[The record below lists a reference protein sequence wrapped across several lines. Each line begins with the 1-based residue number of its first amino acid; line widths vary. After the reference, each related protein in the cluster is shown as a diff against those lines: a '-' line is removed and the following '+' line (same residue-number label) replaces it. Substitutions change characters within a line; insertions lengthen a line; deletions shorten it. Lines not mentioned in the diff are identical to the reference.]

1 MEMRAE
7 SHWGRTIAC
16 YAPRAASVDA
26 LFRAAV
32 AAHADRTAVVDD
44 DRRLRY
50 RELDAMVDRFGAVL
64 RTRGVATG
72 DRVAVQL
79 GNRLEFVVA
88 VLACARTGAA
98 MVAIGTR
105 LKQPEIEYICAD
117 SGAVVLLQESALS
130 GEAPRPDA
138 CPALRARILVDD
150 VPDRGDTFAEAMAA
164 APAGAAPTAAVAED
178 DLFGILY
185 TSGTTGRP
193 KGAMLTHLG
202 VVHSALHWK
211 AVLGLS
217 SDDVS
222 VLPIPASHVAGL
234 CGAVLPL
241 LSVGAT
247 LVLVRDFKA
256 GAFIELA
263 ARERMTH
270 ALMVPAMYALCLL
283 DGGLERADL
292 SCWRLGVYGSAPM
305 PEPTIHRLAQM
316 LPALALCNAYGA
328 TETTSP
334 ATIMPP
340 GLGIEHADS
349 IGLAVPCG
357 ALKVMDESGRE
368 LGCGEVG
375 ELWIA
380 GPMVVPGYWN
390 NPAATATS
398 FQDGYWKSGDVA
410 SIDTAGF
417 VRLYDRKKDMV
428 NRGGFKV
435 YPAEVE
441 SAITEHTDV
450 LEVAVIGRPDPVL
463 GERTVAFVQPRSPA
477 LSAEALRAFCAAR
490 MADYKVPDAVVLTD
504 GPLPRNA
511 NGKLQKDVLRA
522 MIASGEVA
530 LPARR

>member
-1 MEMRAE
+1 MAHRTEL
-7 SHWGRTIAC
+7 HWGRTIRCAV
-16 YAPRAASVDA
+16 PRAASVDD
-26 LFRAAV
+26 LFRLAV
-32 AAHADRTAVVDD
+32 AGQSERTALVDGE
-44 DRRLRY
+44 RRLSY
-50 RELDAMVDRFGAVL
+50 RELDERVDRFGVVL
-64 RTRGVATG
+64 GAHGVAAG
-72 DRVAVQL
+72 DRVAIQL

-88 VLACARTGAA
+88 VLGCSRRGAA
-98 MVAIGTR
+98 IVAIGAR
-105 LKQPEIEYICAD
+105 LKRPEVEYICAD
-117 SGAVVLLQESALS
+117 SGAVVLVQEAALI

-138 CPALRARILVDD
+138 CPALRTRLVVDD
-150 VPDRGDTFAEAMAA
+150 
-164 APAGAAPTAAVAED
+164 APAGVDAFHAAMATARGGSDGVRPPAEE

-193 KGAMLTHLG
+193 KGALLTHLG
-202 VVHSALHWK
+202 VVHSALHWRE
-211 AVLGLS
+211 VLGLRG
-217 SDDVS
+217 DDVS

-241 LSVGAT
+241 LAVGAT
-247 LVLVRDFKA
+247 LVLMREFKA

-263 ARERMTH
+263 TRERMTH

-292 SCWRLGVYGSAPM
+292 SSWRLGVYGSAPM
-305 PEPTIHRLAQM
+305 PEPTIHRLAHL
-316 LPALALCNAYGA
+316 LPALSLCNAYGA

-340 GLGIEHADS
+340 GFGTTHADS

-357 ALKVMDESGRE
+357 SLKVIDEAGRE
-368 LGCGEVG
+368 AAPGAVG

-390 NPAATATS
+390 DPVSTAAS
-398 FQDGYWKSGDVA
+398 FKDGYWKSGDVA
-410 SIDTAGF
+410 SIDAAGF

-441 SAITEHTDV
+441 SAITEHPEV
-450 LEVAVIGRPDPVL
+450 IEVAVVGRPDPVL
-463 GERTVAFVQPRSPA
+463 GERTVAFVQPTSTA
-477 LSAEALRAFCAAR
+477 LSAASLRAFCVER

-522 MIASGEVA
+522 MIASGEVVVPGRA
-530 LPARR
+530 

>member
-1 MEMRAE
+1 MEIRTE
-7 SHWGRTIAC
+7 SHWGRTMRC
-16 YAPRAASVDA
+16 YAPRPASVDA
-26 LFRAAV
+26 MFRASV
-32 AAHADRTAVVDD
+32 AAHATRTAVVDG

-50 RELDAMVDRFGAVL
+50 GELDATVDRCVTAL
-64 RTRGVATG
+64 RARGVGRG

-88 VLACARTGAA
+88 VLACARLGAPV
-98 MVAIGTR
+98 VAAGTR
-105 LKQPEIEYICAD
+105 LKQPEVEYLCAD
-117 SGAVVLLQESALS
+117 SGAVVLVQEAALAA
-130 GEAPRPDA
+130 EAPRPEA
-138 CPALRARILVDD
+138 CPALRARIAVDD
-150 VPDRGDTFAEAMAA
+150 DPGRDAFGAAIAA
-164 APAGAAPTAAVAED
+164 AHAAPAPTAAPTEEE
-178 DLFGILY
+178 LFGILY

-202 VVHSALHWK
+202 VVHSALHWQ
-211 AVLGLS
+211 AVLGLRS
-217 SDDVS
+217 SDVS
-222 VLPIPASHVAGL
+222 VLPVPASHVAGL

-247 LVLVRDFKA
+247 LVLVREFKA
-256 GAFIELA
+256 GAYIELA

-270 ALMVPAMYALCLL
+270 ALMVPAMYALCLI

-292 SCWRLGVYGSAPM
+292 SSWRLGVYGSAPM
-305 PEPTIHRLAQM
+305 PEPTIHRLAQV

-334 ATIMPP
+334 ATIMPQ
-340 GLGIEHADS
+340 GLGTAHADS
-349 IGLAVPCG
+349 IGRAVPCG
-357 ALKVMDESGRE
+357 ELRVLDESGRE
-368 LGCGEVG
+368 LPRGEVG

-390 NPAATATS
+390 NPAATAAS
-398 FQDGYWKSGDVA
+398 FPDGGWKSGDVA
-410 SIDTAGF
+410 SIDADGF

-441 SAITEHTDV
+441 SAITEHPEV
-450 LEVAVIGRPDPVL
+450 VEVAVVGRPDPVL

-477 LSAEALRAFCAAR
+477 LSADALRAFCAAR

-511 NGKLQKDVLRA
+511 NGKLQKDVLRG
-522 MIASGEVA
+522 MIASGRVV
-530 LPARR
+530 LPARA